1 MPVWMLELCCRLFT
15 EGSFPSQP
23 GVLVFP
29 NVDGSQV
36 FDTQEAK
43 VEIDMILVHQT
54 KGVFVFNVK
63 IVGGKSSISE
73 EIKHDIG
80 RHNSFVRML
89 MNYKN
94 TAVNQ
99 IIPIHTVIC
108 NFSDAK
114 KKFTNLAN
122 LERETEN
129 EKEKTFVFGK
139 EDLHYTTFGDLWVK
153 KLDEIDDV
161 NIDCFSTLEL
171 LVARL
176 IALNSMEGALALIHN
191 QMTKNVL
198 QSVSKKEHLEAQLGN
213 LGKNQELKKTVVEL
227 SEVEN
232 ERQVVKKDGKAR
244 KAKSKFILWT
254 KDQLSII
261 AKVFEHLNSS
271 SGKGLRLLV
280 TGRDFLMG

>member
-1 MPVWMLELCCRLFT
+1 M

-94 TAVNQ
+94 TALNQ
-99 IIPIHTVIC
+99 SIPIHTVIC
-108 NFSDAK
+108 NF
-114 KKFTNLAN
+114 
-122 LERETEN
+122 
-129 EKEKTFVFGK
+129 
-139 EDLHYTTFGDLWVK
+139 
-153 KLDEIDDV
+153 
-161 NIDCFSTLEL
+161 
-171 LVARL
+171 
-176 IALNSMEGALALIHN
+176 
-191 QMTKNVL
+191 
-198 QSVSKKEHLEAQLGN
+198 
-213 LGKNQELKKTVVEL
+213 
-227 SEVEN
+227 
-232 ERQVVKKDGKAR
+232 
-244 KAKSKFILWT
+244 
-254 KDQLSII
+254 
-261 AKVFEHLNSS
+261 
-271 SGKGLRLLV
+271 
-280 TGRDFLMG
+280 